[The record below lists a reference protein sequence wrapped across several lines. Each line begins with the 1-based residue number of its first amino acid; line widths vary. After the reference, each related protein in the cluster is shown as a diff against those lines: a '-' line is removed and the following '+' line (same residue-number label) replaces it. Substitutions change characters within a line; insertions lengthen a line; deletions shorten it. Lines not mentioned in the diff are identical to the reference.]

1 MIKGLE
7 LEDGERSIS

>member
-7 LEDGERSIS
+7 SKIDIKK

>member
-7 LEDGERSIS
+7 LARKSMIR